1 MLKNNFLDFIKIYC
15 MSGDGGSGAVH
26 FYRKKFFYKGGPDGG
41 NGGIGGNIIIKGNP
55 QIDTLIHFKKKIYN
69 KAMNGSSG
77 NKNNM
82 TGSNG
87 KDLILDVPLGTVIKD
102 EQGKI
107 LLEIINNKENILF
120 KGGKGGLGNGNLK
133 NSINKTP
140 NYAQKGILGVGG
152 WIILE
157 LKILADIG
165 LIGYPNS
172 GKSTLLSL
180 LTNAKPKISNYIFT
194 TLIPNIGV
202 LYYIDS
208 NIKIVDIPGLR
219 CIGNRFLRHVERNKI
234 LIFIIPADTND
245 HNNEYKIL
253 FNELKFYN
261 KKILEKKKILV
272 ISKYDKI
279 NNNLKKS
286 IIKNIPKDLP
296 YIFVS
301 SITKEGL
308 KELKN
313 QLYIMINES

>member
-15 MSGDGGSGAVH
+15 MSGEGGSGSVH

-41 NGGIGGNIIIKGNP
+41 NGGRGGNIIIKGNP

-69 KAMNGSSG
+69 KAMNGSYG

-120 KGGKGGLGNGNLK
+120 KGGKGGLGNGHFK

-202 LYYIDS
+202 LSYRDS
-208 NIKIVDIPGLR
+208 NIKIVDIPGLLG
-219 CIGNRFLRHVERNKI
+219 IGNRFLRHVERNKI

-272 ISKYDKI
+272 ISKSDKI

-313 QLYIMINES
+313 QLYIMIQ